1 MKYYKAILLLKGV
14 KKSYM
19 VKANNKADAIS
30 YTRKEYS
37 GILLRVEEVS
47 PPIKDVIKEF
57 FNTFK
62 SLSRTHKVQ
71 IKQLIAS
78 FRQISVMTSVGISIH
93 DAINEIA
100 MSTTDKALKKILV
113 EAFEDINAGLS
124 LSHTF
129 NRYKTSV
136 GGLTVAMIELGEQ
149 TGNIS
154 DALSNL
160 AKMLEEIEENIMKF
174 KKAMRYPMITLSAM
188 VIAFTILIM
197 IVVPKFKSI
206 FEKSHTELPV
216 PTKILLNIE
225 SLLNNYGLL
234 VFSGSILVISTTT
247 YLYRKN
253 YGFKYHVDTL
263 LLKIYLIKD
272 IILFSTLNRFS
283 IIFTE
288 LVQAGIP
295 IIDALNTATNMVD
308 NALLKE
314 KLKTVKISVSRGVSL
329 TQSFKETGLFENMV
343 VQMINAGEN
352 SGQLDSLMR
361 KVTDYYK
368 MRFNYILD
376 NLSSYIEPIMLTII
390 AMLVLLLA
398 MGIFLPMWDMAGTV
412 NGL

>member
-343 VQMINAGEN
+343 VQMINVGEN

>member
-1 MKYYKAILLLKGV
+1 VKYYKATLLLKGV
-14 KKSYM
+14 KKSYI
-19 VKANNKADAIS
+19 VKANNKADAINH
-30 YTRKEYS
+30 TRKEYS

-47 PPIKDVIKEF
+47 PPIEDIIKEF

-62 SLSRTHKVQ
+62 SFSRTHKVQ
-71 IKQLIAS
+71 IKHLIAS
-78 FRQISVMTSVGISIH
+78 FRQISVMTNAGISIH

-100 MSTTDKALKKILV
+100 KSTTDKQLKKILV

-136 GGLTVAMIELGEQ
+136 GGLTIAMIELGEQ
-149 TGNIS
+149 TGDIS

-160 AKMLEEIEENIMKF
+160 ADMLEEIEENIMKF

-188 VIAFTILIM
+188 AIAFTILIM

-206 FEKSHTELPV
+206 FEKFHTELPM
-216 PTKILLNIE
+216 PTRILLNME

-234 VFSGSILVISTTT
+234 VLSGSILTISTTT

-253 YGFKYHVDTL
+253 YDFKYYVDAL

-272 IILFSTLNRFS
+272 IVLFSTLNRFS

-288 LVQAGIP
+288 LVHAGIP
-295 IIDALNTATNMVD
+295 IADALNTATSMID
-308 NALLKE
+308 NAVLKE

-343 VQMINAGEN
+343 IQMINAGET

-361 KVTDYYK
+361 KVTDYYR

-398 MGIFLPMWDMAGTV
+398 MGIFLPMWDMAGAV
-412 NGL
+412 NGR

>member
-78 FRQISVMTSVGISIH
+78 FRQISVMTSAGISIH

-343 VQMINAGEN
+343 VQMINVGEN